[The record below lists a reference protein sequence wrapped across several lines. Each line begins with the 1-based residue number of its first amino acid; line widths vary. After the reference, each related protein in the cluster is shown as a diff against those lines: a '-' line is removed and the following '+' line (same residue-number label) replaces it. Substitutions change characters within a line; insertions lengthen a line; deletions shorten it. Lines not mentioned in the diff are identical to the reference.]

1 MVLVSYFSDLK
12 QIVYEFFSLN
22 LNIFIFQKKT
32 TQGQTCPIHGWMT
45 SFVQFLQL
53 KVENET
59 YN

>member
-32 TQGQTCPIHGWMT
+32 PRAKLAQSMVG
-45 SFVQFLQL
+45 
-53 KVENET
+53 
-59 YN
+59 